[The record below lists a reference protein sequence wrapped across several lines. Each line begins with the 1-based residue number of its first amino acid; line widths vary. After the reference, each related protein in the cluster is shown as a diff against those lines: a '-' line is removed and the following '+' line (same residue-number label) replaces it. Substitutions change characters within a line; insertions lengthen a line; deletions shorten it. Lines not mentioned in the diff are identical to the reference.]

1 MTVTRAVM
9 NAIMLDLSLTL
20 TTTIAIPTVT
30 NVENGDLQATPIAT
44 IVILH
49 AMSAEQLDP

>member
-1 MTVTRAVM
+1 M

-20 TTTIAIPTVT
+20 TTTHAIPLVT
-30 NVENGDLQATPIAT
+30 YVEHRDRQVTPIAT
-44 IVILH
+44 IVILP